1 MRTEQ
6 LSITFPKN
14 KTHYKKE
21 LLRMRNEEQTN
32 ISAYLLNLIEK
43 DLGYVGKYFTGES
56 VR

>member
-1 MRTEQ
+1 
-6 LSITFPKN
+6 
-14 KTHYKKE
+14 
-21 LLRMRNEEQTN
+21 MRNEEQTN